1 MYYEKIA
8 NFRNIEIKYAGNSR
22 KSRFIYESS
31 RQFNIKSPHNRGLLS
46 VYIDEQT
53 TPKCATIKCKYIII
67 YLTNCIN
74 NFVKKLKYKKTVAYI
89 FLYKLHSKS

>member
-1 MYYEKIA
+1 MSETLVNYTS
-8 NFRNIEIKYAGNSR
+8 FTRVSDNI
-22 KSRFIYESS
+22 
-31 RQFNIKSPHNRGLLS
+31 IKSPIDRGLLS

-74 NFVKKLKYKKTVAYI
+74 NFVKKLKYKK
-89 FLYKLHSKS
+89 L